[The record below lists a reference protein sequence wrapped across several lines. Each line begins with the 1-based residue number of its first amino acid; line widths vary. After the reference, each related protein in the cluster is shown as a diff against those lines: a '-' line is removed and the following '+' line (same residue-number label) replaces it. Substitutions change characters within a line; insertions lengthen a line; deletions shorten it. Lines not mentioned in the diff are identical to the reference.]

1 MEYIAIVLLIV
12 YSGYREY
19 LWHKERK
26 DIYDRLMSKSAEE
39 YKYVSDKNEPEK
51 EEKEDDSIQDIP
63 TNPNDIPMDLKEEI
77 MYGGEES

>member
-1 MEYIAIVLLIV
+1 
-12 YSGYREY
+12 
-19 LWHKERK
+19 
-26 DIYDRLMSKSAEE
+26 MSKSAEE